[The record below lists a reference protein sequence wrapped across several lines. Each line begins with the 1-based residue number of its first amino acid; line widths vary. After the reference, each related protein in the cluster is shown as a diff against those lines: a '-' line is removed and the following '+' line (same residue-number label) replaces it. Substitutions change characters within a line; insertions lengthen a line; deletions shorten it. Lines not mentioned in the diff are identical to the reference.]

1 MSAKKIVFDMW
12 IWTMKVVEALLI
24 IGEVAKDPS
33 DTIEFVKFGYKMSNS
48 LIDLSLH
55 LNHQFVFPSGG
66 A

>member
-1 MSAKKIVFDMW
+1 
-12 IWTMKVVEALLI
+12 MKVVEALLI